1 MLMKFSRKILIFI
14 LTFLPIFLFLMFLK
28 KNSSETVTLNVYN
41 WGDFMSLGGDSG
53 ENVNEL
59 FTQKTGI
66 KINYTTFQSNEEM
79 MAKIM
84 GGGAEYDVIFTSDYC
99 VPKLIYNDLLAEIN
113 FDNIPNYKL
122 VSADLKNL
130 EFNPDGKKYVAYSWG
145 VLGIFYNK
153 DYVKE
158 KITWDLLWNKKYKN
172 KILMLDNPRDAL
184 AISLLRK
191 KKSINSEKIEDWAE
205 AAEDLQNQKS
215 LVSNY
220 MSDQI
225 FDKLIGEE
233 DYIAP
238 FYFGH
243 RSQNDI
249 LKDSPNIKFDVPR
262 EGTNK
267 FIDCACILKSSKH
280 KKEAEE
286 YINFLCGDEISYINS
301 KVTGYFPAN
310 QNVAEKLIEKS
321 EFLNSYDKNKFYVYK
336 DLPAEISKFTDN
348 AWVNMKAGNQKF
360 HLQNLVLILIFLFL
374 TISYIAILI
383 AKIRKKSRSD

>member
-1 MLMKFSRKILIFI
+1 
-14 LTFLPIFLFLMFLK
+14 
-28 KNSSETVTLNVYN
+28 
-41 WGDFMSLGGDSG
+41 
-53 ENVNEL
+53 
-59 FTQKTGI
+59 
-66 KINYTTFQSNEEM
+66 
-79 MAKIM
+79 
-84 GGGAEYDVIFTSDYC
+84 
-99 VPKLIYNDLLAEIN
+99 
-113 FDNIPNYKL
+113 
-122 VSADLKNL
+122 
-130 EFNPDGKKYVAYSWG
+130 
-145 VLGIFYNK
+145 
-153 DYVKE
+153 
-158 KITWDLLWNKKYKN
+158 
-172 KILMLDNPRDAL
+172 
-184 AISLLRK
+184 
-191 KKSINSEKIEDWAE
+191 
-205 AAEDLQNQKS
+205 
-215 LVSNY
+215 

-243 RSQNDI
+243 RPQNDI

-383 AKIRKKSRSD
+383 AKIRKKRE